1 MGRSS
6 MKLSALY
13 SESRGK
19 MALRDENH
27 DSFLRRRRIKRK
39 TRMSKRRKSKR
50 RMSLAPGEI

>member
-1 MGRSS
+1 
-6 MKLSALY
+6 
-13 SESRGK
+13 